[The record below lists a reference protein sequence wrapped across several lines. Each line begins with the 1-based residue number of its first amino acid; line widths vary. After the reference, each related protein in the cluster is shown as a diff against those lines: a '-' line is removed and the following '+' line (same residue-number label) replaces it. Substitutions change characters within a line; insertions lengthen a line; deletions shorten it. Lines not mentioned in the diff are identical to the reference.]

1 MDGKKIP
8 DWTVVDLSD
17 YGREIAIVIA
27 KPLAKWKIRA
37 WQITVFHFLLMIYCC
52 FLVYKNTLSSLALAS
67 IFLMFKNI
75 FDAVD
80 GSIARIQK
88 RPSKVG
94 RFLDSN
100 LDFLGHLFLFF
111 AIRDSSLILK
121 LAGFFSFVFQGSV
134 FNYYFVLFR
143 HYHNGDKTS
152 KIEESWENE
161 FSYDNPYVVKA
172 LYFFYLI
179 FYKWQDKFIDFLD
192 VKVLNCERKKPDKNF
207 LAFVSI
213 FGPGFQY
220 LFIMLFFTAGNPSL
234 IPLFFLLPYN
244 GLLLTVFYF
253 RKGCKK
259 GEQE

>member
-1 MDGKKIP
+1 MDGKKILRE
-8 DWTVVDLSD
+8 DIVDLSD

-27 KPLAKWKIRA
+27 KPLAKWKVRA
-37 WQITVFHFLLMIYCC
+37 WHVTVFHFLLMIYCC

-67 IFLMFKNI
+67 IFLMLKNI

-100 LDFLGHLFLFF
+100 LDFLGHIFLFF
-111 AIRDSSLILK
+111 AIRDISFILK

-143 HYHNGDKTS
+143 HYDNGDRTS
-152 KIEESWENE
+152 KLNENGKSE
-161 FSYDNPYVVKA
+161 FSYDNPCIVKI
-172 LYFFYLI
+172 LYFFYAI
-179 FYKWQDKFIDFLD
+179 FYGWQDKFIDFVD
-192 VKVLNCERKKPDKNF
+192 VKVLNCGRKKPDRNF

-220 LFIMLFFTAGNPSL
+220 LFIMLFFTAGNAYL
-234 IPLFFLLPYN
+234 IPLFFIFPYN
-244 GLLLTVFYF
+244 GLLLTAFYF

-259 GEQE
+259 GE